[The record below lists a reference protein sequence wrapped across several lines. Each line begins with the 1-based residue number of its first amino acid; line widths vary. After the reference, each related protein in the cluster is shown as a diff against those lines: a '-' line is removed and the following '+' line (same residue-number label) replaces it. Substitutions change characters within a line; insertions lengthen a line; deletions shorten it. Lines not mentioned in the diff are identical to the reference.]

1 MTIYHLLP
9 LLRLDQIK
17 RAGFDPPHPHK
28 KIPEA
33 VVPFQ
38 GFLDA

>member
-9 LLRLDQIK
+9 LLRLDHV
-17 RAGFDPPHPHK
+17 RRPGFGLPHPHK
-28 KIPEA
+28 KIPEPDI
-33 VVPFQ
+33 PFQ